1 MAGCEVWNDM
11 MTGCRWNGIN
21 RGRLCFVWTLGAA
34 ELTAAA
40 FFSRNPGYLVAA
52 CCYLAAAVLLWASW
66 VKDGLE

>member
-1 MAGCEVWNDM
+1 
-11 MTGCRWNGIN
+11 
-21 RGRLCFVWTLGAA
+21 VWTLGAA